1 MTDYKNLKLIASSSP
16 HIRAKDDT
24 RSIMLDVIIALL
36 PALAFSIYNFG
47 FRALIEVLVSVAAC
61 VFWEWGYR
69 KLLKKPQSIG
79 DLSAVVTGML
89 LAFVC
94 PPTLPYWMIIIGAFF
109 AIVVVKQL
117 YGGIGCNFLNPALA
131 GRAALLASYATAM
144 TTWAV
149 PMSKLSAFGSNADA
163 VTSSTPLAMMKN
175 GDFATLTSTYSVV
188 DMFLGRVGGSLGEVS
203 ALMLLLGGVYLV
215 IRKVISW
222 HIPVAYIATVAILT
236 LIAAPAGI
244 SGVDYMLYNVFGGGL
259 MLGAIFMATDYATSP
274 VTKPGQIIFGIGCGL
289 LTCFIRRFGSY
300 PEGVCYSILIMNCT
314 TWLLDKYIRPTIYG
328 APKKEK
334 KEAAAK

>member
-16 HIRAKDDT
+16 HIRSSEST
-24 RSIMLDVIIALL
+24 RTIMMDVIIAMI
-36 PALAFSIYNFG
+36 PALAMSVFVFG
-47 FRALIEVLVSVAAC
+47 FRALALTLVSVAAC

-79 DLSAVVTGML
+79 DLSAVVTGIL

-94 PPTLPYWMIIIGAFF
+94 PVQIPYWMIIIGAFF
-109 AIVVVKQL
+109 SIVLVKQL

-188 DMFLGRVGGSLGEVS
+188 DMF
-203 ALMLLLGGVYLV
+203 LGGVYLV

>member
-1 MTDYKNLKLIASSSP
+1 MTDRKLLVSAGPHVRGGASTTSV
-16 HIRAKDDT
+16 
-24 RSIMLDVIIALL
+24 MGDVLIALL
-36 PALAFSIYNFG
+36 PAVVASVLVFG
-47 FRALIEVLVSVAAC
+47 TRALLLEVVCVAA
-61 VFWEWGYR
+61 
-69 KLLKKPQSIG
+69 SILFEYLFRRITKRTNTIS
-79 DLSAVVTGML
+79 DLSAAVTGLL
-89 LAFVC
+89 LAMN
-94 PPTLPYWMIIIGAFF
+94 LPAGFPIWM
-109 AIVVVKQL
+109 AIVGCFVAIVIVKQL
-117 YGGIGCNFLNPALA
+117 FGGIGCNFMNPALV
-131 GRAALLASYATAM
+131 GRAVLLASYATAM

-149 PMSKLSAFGSNADA
+149 PMSKLSIFGSNADA
-163 VTSSTPLAMMKN
+163 VTSSTPLAIMKG
-175 GDFATLTSTYSVV
+175 GDLASLTSNYSVV
-188 DMFLGRVGGSLGEVS
+188 DMFLGRIGGSLGEVS

-222 HIPVAYIATVAILT
+222 HTPVAFIATVAVLC
-236 LIAAPAGI
+236 LISAPAGI
-244 SGVDYMLYNVFGGGL
+244 SAVDYMLYNVFGGGL